1 MRSAISVNCS
11 NGNSVGTQGRWS
23 RAAGSGRPAST
34 AGSLVLGS
42 GLLLLVKNALMQV
55 ADDHVGQ
62 TLVVHEEPLADRVGI
77 LLGDLDRLLERI
89 LGGEAAV
96 DKPFY
101 APDPILDDLALLFQ
115 IGLGARIAVPRHDR
129 LDIERFDALP
139 CR

>member
-42 GLLLLVKNALMQV
+42 GLLFLVKNALVQV

-62 TLVVHEEPLADRVGI
+62 PLVVHEEPLPDRVGI
-77 LLGDLDRLLERI
+77 LLGDLDRLLERV

-96 DKPFY
+96 DKPFD
-101 APDPILDDLALLFQ
+101 AADPVLDDLALLLQ
-115 IGLGARIAVPRHDR
+115 VGLRGRVAV
-129 LDIERFDALP
+129 
-139 CR
+139 